1 MNAVIKAFNDSQGD
15 LTTVKGDSL
24 FPVLNMLNDKYF
36 IVSAGEGRKFA
47 VQNPFAMGNAW
58 CVNSISSVA
67 TPNEEIDA
75 LATTDLRTQA
85 VADQSFRNVLDH
97 SGPAVVDSLA
107 KATLFNYQPNE
118 LEYEVESTTGGVV
131 VFSEIYYPGWTATL
145 DGQPLQL
152 GRVNYVLRA
161 AYVPSGKH
169 VLHMEYKPASVTLTE
184 TIAYIAI
191 IILLLVFIG
200 AIIITIKKAK
210 VQNDN
215 ETVK

>member
-1 MNAVIKAFNDSQGD
+1 M
-15 LTTVKGDSL
+15 
-24 FPVLNMLNDKYF
+24 
-36 IVSAGEGRKFA
+36 
-47 VQNPFAMGNAW
+47 
-58 CVNSISSVA
+58 
-67 TPNEEIDA
+67 
-75 LATTDLRTQA
+75 
-85 VADQSFRNVLDH
+85 ADQTFRSVLHH

-107 KATLFNYQPNE
+107 KVTLFSYQPNE

-191 IILLLVFIG
+191 VILLLIFI
-200 AIIITIKKAK
+200 AAAVLTIRKAK
-210 VQNDN
+210 AKNDS